1 MKQPSTRLSTS
12 STTAAAALV
21 CAAACGLL
29 GSGCESLQ
37 QKFVRKR
44 KTPLPAPTPIVQFE
58 DYSRAFTPLDRYRK
72 HAVLFDYWNNELLE
86 ALNSRSLNA
95 KRLRRA
101 SADSLAELR
110 VLQGLL
116 EEHTA
121 DRMAPLVKDRDQL
134 NEQLQRGVFNDP
146 QARLLEQQA
155 DVHGRRLHQEFSW
168 RDVQDKLKP

>member
-1 MKQPSTRLSTS
+1 MKRPSTRSSTS

-21 CAAACGLL
+21 CAAACGFL
-29 GSGCESLQ
+29 GAGCESLQ

-58 DYSRAFTPLDRYRK
+58 DYSRALTPLDRYRK

-86 ALNSRSLNA
+86 TLNSRSLNA

-116 EEHTA
+116 EEPTA
-121 DRMAPLVKDRDQL
+121 DRMAPLVKDRDRL
-134 NEQLQRGVFNDP
+134 NEQLQRGVLNEP

-155 DVHGRRLHQEFSW
+155 DAHGRRLHQEFFW